1 MNKEQILKVA
11 ENLAAS
17 GYKFQSEENRNNS
30 LRERTPSSQI
40 LLTFKNGLLDLC
52 VVRIRRKLNCSRD
65 ECEFLNNIAHSLF
78 YFHTHYIDFEYEP
91 KDEKELEETF
101 KFLLENYN

>member
-1 MNKEQILKVA
+1 MNKEQILNIVEK
-11 ENLAAS
+11 LAKD
-17 GYKFQSEENRNNS
+17 GYKFQSEENKSNS
-30 LRERTPSSQI
+30 LRERASSGQI
-40 LLTFKNGLLDLC
+40 LLTFKDDLLDLC

-91 KDEKELEETF
+91 KDEKELEEIF

>member
-1 MNKEQILKVA
+1 MNKEQILNVVEKLA
-11 ENLAAS
+11 ES
-17 GYKFQSEENRNNS
+17 GYKFQSEENKSHS
-30 LRERTPSSQI
+30 LRERISSGQI
-40 LLTFKNGLLDLC
+40 LLTFKNDLLDLC
-52 VVRIRRKLNCSRD
+52 IVRIRRKLNYTQE

-78 YFHTHYIDFEYEP
+78 YYHEHWIDFEYKP

>member
-1 MNKEQILKVA
+1 MNKEQILNVVEKLA
-11 ENLAAS
+11 ES
-17 GYKFQSEENRNNS
+17 SYKFQSEENKDNS
-30 LRERTPSSQI
+30 LRERTSSGQI
-40 LLTFKNGLLDLC
+40 LLTFKDGLLDLC

>member
-1 MNKEQILKVA
+1 MNKEQILNVVEKLA
-11 ENLAAS
+11 ES
-17 GYKFQSEENRNNS
+17 GYKFQSEENKSHS
-30 LRERTPSSQI
+30 LRERISSCQI
-40 LLTFKNGLLDLC
+40 LLTFKNDLLDLC
-52 VVRIRRKLNCSRD
+52 IVRIRRKLNYTQE

-78 YFHTHYIDFEYEP
+78 YYHEHWIDFEYKP

>member
-1 MNKEQILKVA
+1 MNKEQILNVVEKLA
-11 ENLAAS
+11 ES
-17 GYKFQSEENRNNS
+17 GYEFQSDEKKVNS
-30 LRERTPSSQI
+30 IRERTHNSQI
-40 LLTFKNGLLDLC
+40 LLTFKDSLLDLC
-52 VVRIRRKLNCSRD
+52 VIRIRRKLNYSQE

-78 YFHTHYIDFEYEP
+78 YYHEHWIDFEYKP

>member
-1 MNKEQILKVA
+1 MNKEQILNIVKKLA
-11 ENLAAS
+11 ED
-17 GYKFQSEENRNNS
+17 GYIFQSEENKNNS
-30 LRERTPSSQI
+30 LRESASSGQI
-40 LLTFKNGLLDLC
+40 LLTFKDDLLDLC

>member
-1 MNKEQILKVA
+1 MNKEQILNIVEKLA
-11 ENLAAS
+11 ED
-17 GYKFQSEENRNNS
+17 GYKFQSEENKSNS

-40 LLTFKNGLLDLC
+40 LLTFKDSLLDLC
-52 VVRIRRKLNCSRD
+52 VVRIRRKLNFSQD
-65 ECEFLNNIAHSLF
+65 ECNFLNNIAHSLF
-78 YFHTHYIDFEYEP
+78 YYHEHYIDFEYEP

>member
-1 MNKEQILKVA
+1 MNKEQILNVVEKLA
-11 ENLAAS
+11 ES
-17 GYKFQSEENRNNS
+17 GYEFQSDEKKVNFI
-30 LRERTPSSQI
+30 RERTHNSQI
-40 LLTFKNGLLDLC
+40 LLTFKDSLLDLC
-52 VVRIRRKLNCSRD
+52 VIRIRRKLNYSQE

-78 YFHTHYIDFEYEP
+78 YYHEHWIDFEYKP

>member
-1 MNKEQILKVA
+1 MNKEQILNIVEK
-11 ENLAAS
+11 LAKD

-30 LRERTPSSQI
+30 LRERAASSQI
-40 LLTFKNGLLDLC
+40 LLTFKDGLLDLC

>member
-1 MNKEQILKVA
+1 MNKEQILNVVEKLA
-11 ENLAAS
+11 ED

-40 LLTFKNGLLDLC
+40 LLTFKDGLLDLC
-52 VVRIRRKLNCSRD
+52 VVRIRRKLNFSED
-65 ECEFLNNIAHSLF
+65 ECNFLNNIAHSLF
-78 YFHTHYIDFEYEP
+78 YYHEHYIDFEYKP

>member
-1 MNKEQILKVA
+1 MNKEQILNVIDKIS
-11 ENLAAS
+11 ES
-17 GYKFQSEENRNNS
+17 GYKFQSEENKSHS
-30 LRERTPSSQI
+30 LRERASSGQI
-40 LLTFKNGLLDLC
+40 LLTFKDDLLDLC
-52 VVRIRRKLNCSRD
+52 VVRIRRKLNYSQE

-78 YFHTHYIDFEYEP
+78 YYHEHWIDFEYKP

>member
-1 MNKEQILKVA
+1 MNKEQILNIVEKLA
-11 ENLAAS
+11 ES
-17 GYKFQSEENRNNS
+17 GYKFQSEENKSHS
-30 LRERTPSSQI
+30 LRERASGGQI
-40 LLTFKNGLLDLC
+40 LLTFKDGLLDLC
-52 VVRIRRKLNCSRD
+52 VVRIMRKLNCSRD

-78 YFHTHYIDFEYEP
+78 YFHERYIDFEYKP

>member
-1 MNKEQILKVA
+1 MNKEQILTVVEKLA
-11 ENLAAS
+11 ES
-17 GYKFQSEENRNNS
+17 GYEFQSDEKKVNFI
-30 LRERTPSSQI
+30 RERTHNSQI
-40 LLTFKNGLLDLC
+40 LLTFKDSLLDLC
-52 VVRIRRKLNCSRD
+52 VIRIRRKLNYSQE

-78 YFHTHYIDFEYEP
+78 YYHEHWIDFEYKP

>member
-1 MNKEQILKVA
+1 MNKEQILNVVEKLA
-11 ENLAAS
+11 ES
-17 GYKFQSEENRNNS
+17 DYKFQSEENRNNS
-30 LRERTPSSQI
+30 LRERAASGQI
-40 LLTFKNGLLDLC
+40 LLTFKDGLLDLC

>member
-1 MNKEQILKVA
+1 MNKEQILNIVKKLA
-11 ENLAAS
+11 ED
-17 GYKFQSEENRNNS
+17 GYIFQSEENKNNS
-30 LRERTPSSQI
+30 LRERASSGQI
-40 LLTFKNGLLDLC
+40 LLTFKDDLLDLC